1 MFMNFRSQAYNARAI
16 QVGHIPNGVV
26 NEPVEFESMYFY
38 YLAISNYIYCGLR
51 CRILLQLMAQ
61 ELDLEI

>member
-1 MFMNFRSQAYNARAI
+1 MNFRSQAYNARAI

-26 NEPVEFESMYFY
+26 NEPVEFESMYY
-38 YLAISNYIYCGLR
+38 YYSTIFNYIYCGLK
-51 CRILLQLMAQ
+51 CIILLQLMAP